1 MRPIIAWPLAL
12 LFAFMAIGGFINGEA
27 INEWVESN
35 SIKPSE
41 EKIGEIVEV
50 QEEEKWFVVL
60 IDFPD
65 QTESSNCN
73 QQRASTLI
81 DQSAAKYFNQSVH
94 SNSSLEI
101 FYHDRIVTTNYGM
114 ADYGHDANGQ
124 NDVGRNGV
132 DPHTLAEEVATAVSD
147 EVDWEMFDL
156 NEDGWVDRF
165 LILHCVKPQ
174 EDGGGS
180 SSRIWSHFSMAE
192 NVVEL
197 PNNMQ
202 LAYYSIASQYNSNN
216 FGTII
221 HEMYHQFGA
230 ADLYPVEST
239 TVTQSWKGVG
249 NWDIMASG
257 NWNGNGAWPAL
268 PTSPTMELIGVDR
281 YQLMNLNWL
290 PGESCSGPEVE
301 LIGLSEGG
309 KSLKIPIADNE
320 FIWIEYRSD
329 YGFDSRLPGN
339 GILVMQQDLN
349 VGSVEDNLVN
359 SHPDKPWL
367 IVLEAD
373 GNQDLVTSA
382 NEGEQSDL
390 YWDGDKF
397 GYEGIEIRN
406 RDGIL
411 VDWVGTVN
419 VNGTNVSIEFESE
432 NCGHLADVDFP
443 DYTSVLTPDGSIEF
457 SILSTTYG
465 GCSSPEY
472 YLTSSDG
479 RTITVENNKITFQ
492 ESGVVGV
499 IGVISGTIE
508 CDSGTPI
515 NLRHNFEIL
524 GNVPIEYDFESDIPY
539 DKSSVVKIPV
549 KAFGS
554 SQETWIVG
562 VEGAL
567 SRVATTEQVQLISHG
582 SVIELKIDPGDL
594 LVENMLIRGQVVL
607 ATDSGENYY
616 INVELNAIDED
627 KKFNEWNEPAV
638 LVPVALLLA
647 SLWVILGIDSST
659 RQVSSELDKVPTVPL
674 ESDDPTFIDA
684 FREPY
689 R

>member
-27 INEWVESN
+27 INEWVENN

-50 QEEEKWFVVL
+50 QAEEKWFVVL

-94 SNSSLEI
+94 PNSSLEI
-101 FYHDRIVTTNYGM
+101 FYHERIVTTTYGM

-147 EVDWEMFDL
+147 EVDWEKFDL
-156 NEDGWVDRF
+156 NDDGWVDRF

-192 NVVEL
+192 NVVDL

-281 YQLMNLNWL
+281 HQLMNLNWL
-290 PGESCSGPEVE
+290 PGDSCSGPEVE
-301 LIGLSEGG
+301 LVGLSEGG
-309 KSLKIPIADNE
+309 NSLKIPIAENE

-390 YWDGDKF
+390 YWDGDQF
-397 GYEGIEIRN
+397 GYQGIEIRN

-411 VDWVGTVN
+411 VDWVATVN
-419 VNGTNVSIEFESE
+419 VNGTDVSIEFESE

-443 DYTSVLTPDGSIEF
+443 DYTSVLTPKGSIEF
-457 SILSTTYG
+457 SIMGTTYG

-479 RTITVENNKITFQ
+479 RTITVENNEIIFQ
-492 ESGVVGV
+492 ETGVVGV

-515 NLRHNFEIL
+515 NIRHNFEIL
-524 GNVPIEYDFESDIPY
+524 GNIPVENDFESDIPY
-539 DKSSVVKIPV
+539 DRTSIVKIPV
-549 KAFGS
+549 KTIGT
-554 SQETWIVG
+554 SQETWIIG

-567 SRVATTEQVQLISHG
+567 SRVATTEQVQLISDG
-582 SVIELKIDPGDL
+582 SVIELKINPGDL

-616 INVELNAIDED
+616 IDVELTAVDED
-627 KKFNEWNEPAV
+627 KKFNEWSEPSV

-647 SLWVILGIDSST
+647 SLWVILGMDSST
-659 RQVSSELDKVPTVPL
+659 RQVSSELDEVPTVPL